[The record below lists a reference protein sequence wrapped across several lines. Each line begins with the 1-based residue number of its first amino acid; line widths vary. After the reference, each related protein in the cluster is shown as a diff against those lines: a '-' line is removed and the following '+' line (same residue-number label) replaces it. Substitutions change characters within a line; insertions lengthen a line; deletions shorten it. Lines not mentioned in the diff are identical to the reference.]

1 MLFVKV
7 ILPVYLIIAFAY
19 ILAKYKKFDPLQ
31 FSVLSIYILT
41 PALII
46 RSFDVYGEVL
56 LKSVH
61 LVVVHSIIQT
71 VFMYVLSSFFA
82 GLMRLSNRSKYIF
95 ILLSFLPNTGNIG
108 IPVCEYYLG
117 SAGSSFATFILVV
130 TSILSQT
137 YGVYLVIKGRSSS
150 ADLLKTMK
158 DITYNILS
166 LPLLYVTALGFL
178 MSVFRLRLP
187 EYVRDPIYGLGYT
200 AIILGLIQLGLVL
213 GKVNFGLVNFKFVA
227 VVNLLKLVVSPLVS
241 GVIAYLLGFRDVEL
255 KVFVLQYG
263 MPSALYC
270 SILANFFNSSPRT
283 VAVSV
288 FVSTILSMLTLY
300 GIMELLNVIL
310 K

>member
-7 ILPVYLIIAFAY
+7 ILPVYLIIAIAY
-19 ILAKYKKFDPLQ
+19 ILAKYKRLDPFQ

-46 RSFDVYGEVL
+46 RSFDIYGEVL

-71 VFMYVLSSFFA
+71 LIMYVLALFFA
-82 GLMRLSNRSKYIF
+82 NLMKLSNRSKYIF

-137 YGVYLVIKGRSSS
+137 YGVYLVMKSKSNS
-150 ADLLKTMK
+150 TDLLKTMK
-158 DITYNILS
+158 DITYNIFS
-166 LPLLYVTALGFL
+166 LPLLYITALGFL
-178 MSVFRLRLP
+178 MSIFSLKLP
-187 EYVRDPIYGLGYT
+187 EYVREPVYGLGYT

-213 GKVNFGLVNFKFVA
+213 GKVNFGLVNFRFVL
-227 VVNLLKLVVSPLVS
+227 VTNFLKLIVSPLVA
-241 GVIAYLLGFRDVEL
+241 GVIAYLLGFRGVEL

-288 FVSTILSMLTLY
+288 FVSTLLSMPTLY
-300 GIMELLNVIL
+300 GIMELLNIIL
-310 K
+310 P